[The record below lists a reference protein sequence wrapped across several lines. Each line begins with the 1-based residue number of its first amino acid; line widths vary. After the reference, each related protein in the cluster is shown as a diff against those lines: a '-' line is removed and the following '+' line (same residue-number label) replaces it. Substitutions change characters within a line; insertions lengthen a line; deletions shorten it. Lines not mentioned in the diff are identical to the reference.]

1 MLVCAAGCLLFLLQ
15 RRWLLA
21 GLAAALATATRPNAI
36 VLVLCCAVP
45 AAEALLRRREWR
57 ALLAPILAPIGA
69 LAYFAFLYQRTGSAT
84 YWFDVE
90 RIFWHDHLD
99 PGTHLW
105 NGMVKFVQ
113 HPLQSPVVLLFG
125 VSVLAAVVL
134 AIVLFRA
141 SMPIELKI
149 FGFGILAIAAA
160 SHVLYPNPRFIFTAF
175 PVTIALA
182 AKLRGSSYG
191 VVLAASAAAMALLLI
206 LYAYGS
212 VSIGT
217 APVGYF
223 PAP

>member
-1 MLVCAAGCLLFLLQ
+1 
-15 RRWLLA
+15 
-21 GLAAALATATRPNAI
+21 
-36 VLVLCCAVP
+36 
-45 AAEALLRRREWR
+45 
-57 ALLAPILAPIGA
+57 
-69 LAYFAFLYQRTGSAT
+69 
-84 YWFDVE
+84 
-90 RIFWHDHLD
+90 
-99 PGTHLW
+99 
-105 NGMVKFVQ
+105 MVKFVQ